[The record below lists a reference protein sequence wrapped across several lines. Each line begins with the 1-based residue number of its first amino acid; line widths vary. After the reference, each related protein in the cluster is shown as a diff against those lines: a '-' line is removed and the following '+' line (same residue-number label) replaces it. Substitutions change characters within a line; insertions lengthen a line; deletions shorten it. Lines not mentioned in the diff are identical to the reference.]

1 MLKDVLIGGIL
12 EAPARAVF
20 DNLVAPAITF
30 ASDLDPQISSYDA
43 KAALQAL
50 GTTKSLEFN
59 KNFLNGITTTSCS
72 EGTTQVNGTY
82 Y

>member
-30 ASDLDPQISSYDA
+30 ASDLDPQISPYGA
-43 KAALQAL
+43 KVALQAL
-50 GTTKSLEFN
+50 GTTKSL
-59 KNFLNGITTTSCS
+59 
-72 EGTTQVNGTY
+72 
-82 Y
+82 